1 MVASM
6 QGLHL
11 GIVLK
16 MPWEVLVADLHM
28 AWRQREA
35 TSSVLLLVVGLELVY
50 SQAVLNSV
58 QVPTQLNN
66 QDFFNSVQCL
76 NLVVSVEA
84 LQPIPSSVQVQ
95 VLPRMILML
104 ISL

>member
-1 MVASM
+1 M
-6 QGLHL
+6 QELHQ
-11 GIVLK
+11 GMVLK
-16 MPWEVLVADLHM
+16 MPWEVLVVDLHM
-28 AWRQREA
+28 AWRLKEA
-35 TSSVLLLVVGLELVY
+35 TSSVLLLVAGLELVY
-50 SQAVLNSV
+50 SQAALNSV
-58 QVPTQLNN
+58 QVPAQLNN